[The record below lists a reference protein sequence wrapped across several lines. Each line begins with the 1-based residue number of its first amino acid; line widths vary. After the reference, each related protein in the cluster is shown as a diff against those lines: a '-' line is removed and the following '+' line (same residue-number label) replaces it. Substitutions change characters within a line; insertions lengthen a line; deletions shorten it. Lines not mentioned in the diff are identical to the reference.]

1 MKIMTKCSALIICIL
16 ASTTA
21 AKADEDVLLKCTF
34 NSGHS
39 ERFYLVQPSDNTVTL
54 VDTID
59 AEVCTLRSQPHL
71 YRWSCNGT
79 DGLYPSVGK
88 VFRYTGEFETEWGQ
102 RPFGQ
107 VKEGNGFGFGTCVE
121 QSAKVQF

>member
-1 MKIMTKCSALIICIL
+1 MKLIAMIIF
-16 ASTTA
+16 AVAATTA
-21 AKADEDVLLKCTF
+21 AVAEEDVLLRCTF

-39 ERFYLVQPSDNTVTL
+39 ERFYLVQPSKNTVTR

-79 DGLYPSVGK
+79 NKTYPSIGK
-88 VFRYTGEFETEWGQ
+88 AFRYTGKFETEWGQ

-121 QSAKVQF
+121 QSAKVKF